1 LSDPEAVTRR
11 WLRDCVLALELCPF
25 AAPVLRDSSLRIAV
39 SKAVEH
45 EEQLR
50 DFLAELD
57 LLQNSPEQ
65 TVSTTLL
72 VYPGGPAGFEDF
84 LDLVEDAEDLLERA
98 GLEGVIQLAHFHPRY
113 LFAGEPPE
121 DLSHYTNRSP
131 LPVLHLLRESTVTRA
146 LCAYSDPGQIPVR
159 NIETLRSLGR
169 EEVRR
174 RWQALQAD

>member
-1 LSDPEAVTRR
+1 LADPEAVTRR

-39 SKAVEH
+39 SEAVDH

-57 LLQNSPEQ
+57 LIQNSPEEA
-65 TVSTTLL
+65 VSTTLL
-72 VYPGGPAGFEDF
+72 VYPGGPASFEDF
-84 LDLVEDAEDLLERA
+84 LDLVADAEDLLEQA
-98 GLEGVIQLAHFHPRY
+98 GLDGVIQLAHFHPLY
-113 LFAGEPPE
+113 QFAGEPPE

-131 LPVLHLLRESTVTRA
+131 LPVLHLLRESMLTRV
-146 LCAYSDPGQIPVR
+146 LSAYPDPGQIPAR
-159 NIETLRSLGR
+159 NIETLRGLGR
-169 EEVRR
+169 DEIRR